1 MARRVPHVARYRLG
15 FRGVSLAFH
24 RVWPIVSVEELAM
37 WMILSRTG
45 FLSVV
50 VPRNQKTGEIE
61 HDRLMVR
68 ARKREHLEL
77 LRSQHTVLTGVR
89 ILRSPD
95 HADYRWRILV
105 PRSDFADVVREI
117 VERLDVTN
125 VKSDGHAHEAE
136 TGRDFVS
143 ALHACHALF
152 ARLQDL
158 EDGEPD
164 E

>member
-1 MARRVPHVARYRLG
+1 
-15 FRGVSLAFH
+15 
-24 RVWPIVSVEELAM
+24 M
-37 WMILSRTG
+37 WLILSRTG

-61 HDRLMVR
+61 HDRLMIR

-77 LRSQHTVLTGVR
+77 LRSQHAVLTGLR

-95 HADYRWRILV
+95 HADYRWRVLV
-105 PRSDFADVVREI
+105 PRSVFAEVMREI

-125 VKSDGHAHEAE
+125 VKSDAHAHEAE
-136 TGRDFVS
+136 TGRDF
-143 ALHACHALF
+143 ARAMHDIHARL
-152 ARLQDL
+152 ARLQDR
-158 EDGEPD
+158 DGYRAE

>member
-1 MARRVPHVARYRLG
+1 
-15 FRGVSLAFH
+15 
-24 RVWPIVSVEELAM
+24 M

>member
-1 MARRVPHVARYRLG
+1 
-15 FRGVSLAFH
+15 
-24 RVWPIVSVEELAM
+24 M
-37 WMILSRTG
+37 WLMLSRTG

-77 LRSQHTVLTGVR
+77 LRSQHAVLAGVR

-95 HADYRWRILV
+95 HADYRWRCVV
-105 PRSDFADVVREI
+105 PRRVFAEVMREI
-117 VERLDVTN
+117 VEQLAATN
-125 VKSDGHAHEAE
+125 VKSDAHAHEAE

-143 ALHACHALF
+143 ALHSCHALF
-152 ARLQDL
+152 ARLQS
-158 EDGEPD
+158 GPD
-164 E
+164 TGTDRSDE